1 MSELR
6 KDVLT
11 GRWVIISPERAN
23 RPNAFAEYEIQ
34 NDSSEDCPFC
44 PGHEERTPPELL
56 TLKPDPRKKEWGVR
70 VVSNRYP
77 ALRIEGEVKS
87 RSEGLFDKM
96 EGIGAHEV
104 VIETPE
110 HDIDQA
116 ELSLKQT
123 AGIFM
128 AHAQRM
134 TDLFRDKRF
143 AYILA
148 FKNRGAAA
156 GATISHPH
164 SQLIALPIVPITI
177 ERELSGA
184 KKYFD
189 YRGRC
194 FFCDTVEQER
204 EDQKRLVSLNQHFI
218 AYTPFASRFPFEIR
232 ISPLKHRSFFW
243 EISREE
249 TNSLAEIQRDVL
261 RRYKLA
267 LKNPPFSSIIHTT
280 PPNHLHPEHYHWHVE
295 MMPKLTA
302 QGGFEWGSG
311 FYINPMSPEEAARY
325 LRHLDDYMDVPK
337 NYLLPTT
344 GSVNHGY

>member
-6 KDVLT
+6 KDLLT
-11 GRWVIISPERAN
+11 GRWVIISPERAR
-23 RPNAFAEYEIQ
+23 RPHAYHRYEIAV
-34 NDSSEDCPFC
+34 DPTDTCPFC
-44 PGHEERTPPELL
+44 PGHEDMTPPELL
-56 TLKPDPRKKEWGVR
+56 TIKPDPMKNSWGVR
-70 VVSNRYP
+70 VVPNRYP
-77 ALRIEGEVKS
+77 ALRIEGELKS
-87 RSEGLFDKM
+87 RPEGLFDKM

-104 VIETPE
+104 IIETPE

-116 ELSLKQT
+116 ELSIKQT
-123 AGIFM
+123 AAIFN
-128 AHAQRM
+128 AHTQRIS
-134 TDLFRDKRF
+134 DLFRDKRF
-143 AYILA
+143 VYILS

-164 SQLIALPIVPITI
+164 SQLIALPIIPIAI
-177 ERELSGA
+177 ERELAGA
-184 KKYFD
+184 RHYFD

-194 FFCDTVEQER
+194 FICDAQEQER
-204 EDQKRLVSLNQHFI
+204 EDQTRLISLNQHFI
-218 AYTPFASRFPFEIR
+218 AYTPFAARFPFEIR
-232 ISPLKHRSFFW
+232 IAPLQHRPYFW

-249 TNSLAEIQRDVL
+249 TLSLAEIMRDVL

-267 LKNPPFSSIIHTT
+267 LRNPPFSYIVHTT
-280 PPNHLHPEHYHWHVE
+280 PPTYAHPEHYHWHLEVV
-295 MMPKLTA
+295 PKLTA

-325 LRHLDDYMDVPK
+325 LRNLDHYMNVPK